1 MGSKTKVEEKE
12 SKDEDAR
19 MSAALVFVGI
29 LFVIGVPLW
38 WHLTTVER
46 VELPSSRIENLN
58 RAPTYVRSNL
68 SIVTSDDAQA
78 QRLAHDLRAALQDST
93 ILKYHIAVGQAPAGK
108 PLTPEVLEP
117 LTDFHPTAPGTYQL
131 VLSPALE
138 SNRVLFGA
146 HRTLYFSKSVDI
158 PTLARAITHNL
169 LQEPLLLQAKDAI
182 TPPEHI
188 LPPNATSSDATTKDA
203 ATVKAP
209 SSGDA
214 MSKETI
220 SKDAPSSKDA
230 ISKDAIAPD
239 AETLRRVRL
248 SSQFDLIL
256 TAIVPDPEHLK
267 VEWDF
272 AAATNGYIQPLL
284 DQLAS
289 LSNYSVKSQWL
300 YHVDL
305 EQTPTQTNETY
316 LISHKQM
323 SHIVSSL
330 ENKLGS
336 YASKAPAI
344 HLVLYFTECSHIPL
358 SFIDSNG
365 RTSQSIISDRW
376 GSIQLV
382 NPSKENCRESKVLS
396 PDLHLIMSS
405 FLNDLKQEL
414 GVKREATMRD
424 IDVVEY
430 NAALLTDW
438 EKDALYR
445 IRTVEQITSAKLT
458 LSSLIQLL
466 DQISNIVITS
476 QVGDAVA
483 LAVDAA
489 EQTLASL
496 ATSHL
501 AEALTFSA
509 QAFNSSEFA
518 FTHPSLLA
526 LLYFPDDQK
535 YAVYIPLFLPVLIP
549 VILSFHALVNWIKKK
564 IPADILKHIQLPC
577 IPDQTQLYDDKEDE
591 KED

>member
-1 MGSKTKVEEKE
+1 MGSNVKKVEEKE
-12 SKDEDAR
+12 KKEEDAR

-29 LFVIGVPLW
+29 LCVIGVPLW

-46 VELPSSRIENLN
+46 VELATSRIEALN
-58 RAPTYVRSNL
+58 SSLTYVRSNISIISQDNEL
-68 SIVTSDDAQA
+68 STQIAA
-78 QRLAHDLRAALQDST
+78 DLSQSLSGSA
-93 ILKYHIAVGQAPAGK
+93 ILKYHISTGPAPPGVK
-108 PLTPEVLEP
+108 TLSPEVLEP
-117 LTDFHPTAPGTYQL
+117 LEAFHPTTPGVYQF
-131 VLSPALE
+131 VLCPGLE
-138 SNRVLFGA
+138 SNRVLFSA
-146 HRTLYFSKSVDI
+146 HRTAYFSKTVDI
-158 PTLARAITHNL
+158 PTLAAAITHNL
-169 LQEPLLLQAKDAI
+169 LQEPLLLQAKDAM

-188 LPPNATSSDATTKDA
+188 IPANTSTTVDATQA
-203 ATVKAP
+203 GAIP
-209 SSGDA
+209 SD
-214 MSKETI
+214 
-220 SKDAPSSKDA
+220 PV
-230 ISKDAIAPD
+230 APD

-272 AAATNGYIQPLL
+272 AAATSAYIQPLL
-284 DQLAS
+284 DQLSA
-289 LSNYSVKSQWL
+289 LSNYSIKSQWL

-305 EQTPTQTNETY
+305 EQTPSKGTDNTY

-336 YASKAPAI
+336 YASKASAI
-344 HLVLYFTECSHIPL
+344 HLVLYFTECAHVPL
-358 SFIDSNG
+358 LFTDSTG
-365 RTSQSIISDRW
+365 RTSTSVISDRW
-376 GSIQLV
+376 GSIQIV
-382 NPSKENCRESKVLS
+382 NPDAEKNCRGSEVLTV
-396 PDLHLIMSS
+396 DAHEIMSH

-414 GVKREATMRD
+414 GVKSEQTMSD
-424 IDVVEY
+424 IDVVPH

-438 EKDALYR
+438 EIDALYR
-445 IRTVEQITSAKLT
+445 IRTVEQITSSKLT

-466 DQISNIVITS
+466 EQISNIVITP

-483 LAVDAA
+483 RAVSSA
-489 EQTLASL
+489 EETLYFL
-496 ATSHL
+496 DNGHL
-501 AEALTFSA
+501 DSALEFSREAY
-509 QAFNSSEFA
+509 NSSEFA

-549 VILSFHALVNWIKKK
+549 VILSLHALINWIKKK

-577 IPDQTQLYDDKEDE
+577 IPDQTQLYDNADE